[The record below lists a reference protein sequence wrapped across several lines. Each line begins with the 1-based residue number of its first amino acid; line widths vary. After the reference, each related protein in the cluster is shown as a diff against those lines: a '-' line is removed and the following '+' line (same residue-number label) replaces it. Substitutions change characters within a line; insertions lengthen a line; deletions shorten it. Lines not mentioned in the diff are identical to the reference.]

1 MVHWNLMKSYQ
12 LLKDQKVIQE
22 LPSFSDAD
30 EELNDTLL
38 TEPRDE
44 ALEQEILLAD
54 RRAKREIRTLEEELN
69 RLQAL
74 VEMVP
79 SCAYTDRF
87 DSTIFAVLRG
97 RHVRYLMRSKE
108 VRFYQCYIQK
118 SLNFNR
124 RLPLDGLPNPI
135 LWILI

>member
-1 MVHWNLMKSYQ
+1 MTHWNLMKSYQ

-38 TEPRDE
+38 TEARDE

-79 SCAYTDRF
+79 ACSYPDRF
-87 DSTIFAVLRG
+87 DSNILAVLRG

-108 VRFYQCYIQK
+108 VSDCESFK
-118 SLNFNR
+118 AF
-124 RLPLDGLPNPI
+124 
-135 LWILI
+135 